1 MRSPSG
7 EQPPLLDNSLKTSSL
22 LESFGKNMGLYN
34 AKIKIYKDG
43 TTNEIYSDKCIFG
56 DKLSY
61 ESDSKEQNLELKF
74 GYDSKVYRCDSRNI
88 DTQYNRMHDCYR
100 MEFECEQ
107 EELKEKRKK
116 ERIDNLKRV
125 KEKVYDIIYQN
136 EWAYFMT
143 ITLREDDSY
152 DRRDPKEVYKLLRTW
167 LSNQVQRKGL
177 QYILIPEYHKKGGIH
192 CHALVNDVLPMVYSG
207 KRAVGK
213 KAWNDTD
220 LLKRGININ
229 AYKPVFNVVNWQY
242 GWSTAIP
249 LDGAPGQIANY
260 MTKYIT
266 KDLKKIFGKYYCSSK
281 NIQRNCEIQYTNVD
295 YSAVCAKEY
304 QPILGTHMKYKRQ
317 LVEYNKE
324 KEQQWETPPTVTLPP
339 FSPTS
344 DKDTKQ

>member
-1 MRSPSG
+1 
-7 EQPPLLDNSLKTSSL
+7 
-22 LESFGKNMGLYN
+22 MGLYN

-43 TTNEIYSDKCIFG
+43 TTNETYSDKCIFG
-56 DKLSY
+56 DQLSY
-61 ESDSKEQNLELKF
+61 ESDSKEQNLEIKY

-88 DTQYNRMHDCYR
+88 DTHYNRMHDCYR

-116 ERIDNLKRV
+116 ERTDNLKHV

-152 DRRDPKEVYKLLRTW
+152 DRRDPKEVYKLLRVW

-213 KAWNDTD
+213 KAWND
-220 LLKRGININ
+220 
-229 AYKPVFNVVNWQY
+229 
-242 GWSTAIP
+242 
-249 LDGAPGQIANY
+249 
-260 MTKYIT
+260 
-266 KDLKKIFGKYYCSSK
+266 SSK
-281 NIQRNCEIQYTNVD
+281 NIQRNCEIQFTNVD

-324 KEQQWETPPTVTLPP
+324 KVQQWETPPSVILPP

-344 DKDTKQ
+344 DKDTEH